1 MFCCVFNSKTSG
13 LFESD
18 RVVFTVAGAAAVWMI
33 YSVQQQHITV
43 AAVWVRAAGAVMED
57 VMVQWVVAAT
67 RGQQCDDNNNNNNM
81 LTFCV
86 AE

>member
-43 AAVWVRAAGAVMED
+43 EAKMED